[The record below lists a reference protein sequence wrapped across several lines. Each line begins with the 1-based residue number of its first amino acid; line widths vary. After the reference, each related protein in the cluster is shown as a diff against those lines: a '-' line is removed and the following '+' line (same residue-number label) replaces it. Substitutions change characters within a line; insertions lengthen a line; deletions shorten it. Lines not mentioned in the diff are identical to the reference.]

1 MIATKVHQDLPD
13 DQRVVLTGI
22 GLTSP
27 NGNTLA
33 EFRESLLQGRS
44 GVQEYEIRYVGK
56 TLAGICDFE
65 ATKYQSRKD
74 LRRGTRAGSVGVYSA
89 NEAIADSGLD
99 WPNFDPARV
108 GVFLGVT
115 EHGNV
120 ETENEIFELKGYDY
134 DTSVCMHGTT
144 SIFSLAA

>member
-1 MIATKVHQDLPD
+1 MDGAKVHRDLSD
-13 DQRVVLTGI
+13 DQRVVITGI
-22 GLTSP
+22 GMASP

-33 EFRESLLQGRS
+33 EFRENLLAGRS
-44 GVQEYEIRYVGK
+44 GVQPYEIRYVGK
-56 TLAGICDFE
+56 TMAGICDFE

-74 LRRGTRAGSVGVYSA
+74 LRRGTRAGSVGAYSA
-89 NEAIADSGLD
+89 NEAIAAAGLD
-99 WPNFDPARV
+99 WKNVDPSRV

-134 DTSVCMHGTT
+134 DTS
-144 SIFSLAA
+144 F

>member
-13 DQRVVLTGI
+13 DQRVVITGI

-44 GVQEYEIRYVGK
+44 GVQPYEIRYVGK
-56 TLAGICDFE
+56 TLAGICDFD

-89 NEAIADSGLD
+89 NEAIADRDSIGRTWIRHAWACFSG
-99 WPNFDPARV
+99 
-108 GVFLGVT
+108 
-115 EHGNV
+115 
-120 ETENEIFELKGYDY
+120 
-134 DTSVCMHGTT
+134 
-144 SIFSLAA
+144 